1 MKKNIR
7 NKIELKNYYFSGLE
21 ASQIGALKSVLN
33 YYNIPI
39 SSSWIYGMTGMA
51 FLLVH
56 NQDFKKENAGPPES
70 ELFKLARNI
79 GLKIEGIHTYAED
92 ERFKELQKEMW
103 SNAREAINKG
113 YPVFAK
119 NIDLENQTS
128 IIYGYDSVG
137 YYTHSWHSGNGHE
150 NAGDVIPWDKLGH
163 SLCPCGY
170 CKKNKEK
177 ASNHFDTKGVVSL
190 HWAVP
195 IDASNHLLALKEAL
209 EYVIALNDQGVIHW
223 YNEKYLVGGL
233 AYKGW
238 ISALEK
244 NKIDKFHF
252 SLTLEPIADARS
264 HALNFLNEIKDSIDG
279 LLTSLIDEAV
289 VVYKKIVEIYKF
301 LVQKFPYEQPREFMN
316 DIDKKECIKLIK
328 ELMQYEELAY
338 EIIRRIYKEI
348 KIIV

>member
-1 MKKNIR
+1 MEKNIST
-7 NKIELKNYYFSGLE
+7 KVELKNYYFSGLE

-33 YYNIPI
+33 YYDIPT

-70 ELFKLARNI
+70 EIFKLARNI
-79 GLKIEGIHTYAED
+79 GLNIEGIHTYAED

-103 SNAREAINKG
+103 SKARDAINKG

-128 IIYGYDSVG
+128 VVYGYDSVG

-150 NAGDVIPWDKLGH
+150 NAGDVIPWNNLGQ

-177 ASNHFDTKGVVSL
+177 ANNHLDAKGVVSL
-190 HWAVP
+190 HWAIP
-195 IDASNHLLALKEAL
+195 IPAADHLLALKEAL
-209 EYVIALNDQGVIHW
+209 EFVIRFNDQGVIHW
-223 YNEKYLVGGL
+223 YNEKYLVGEL
-233 AYKGW
+233 AYKEW
-238 ISALEK
+238 ISALEQ

-264 HALNFLNEIKDSIDG
+264 HALSFLNEIKDSING
-279 LLTSLIDEAV
+279 LPLSLIDEAL
-289 VVYKKIVEIYKF
+289 VVYKKVVDIYKF
-301 LVQKFPYEQPREFMN
+301 LVQKFPYEQPREYIN
-316 DIDKKECIKLIK
+316 DIDKNECTKLIK
-328 ELMQYEELAY
+328 ELKQYEEQAY
-338 EIIRRIYKEI
+338 EIIRKIYKEI
-348 KIIV
+348 KTTV